1 MYLLYMISKDEIKF
15 KEEILK
21 MSKQLKKHHPDM
33 IEITQEYLDEIPS
46 KTLHDI
52 AENIHLSI
60 KGYTSQKAGKKTRKH
75 RGKKKKKMTRKMRG
89 GQWGVFLAGVAV
101 IVGVS
106 IVLGRRGISL
116 PEPLYSIHNYLEPGG
131 RNPRPETIEQSLRGF
146 ADGSA
151 SFRESRIPFVNIKN
165 KSFIERRMRK
175 LASNARDTV
184 KYRNDDCPICLEKLT
199 KPMKNGSGNCQH
211 KFHKECISM
220 WHSKHNNCPICR
232 RDR

>member
-1 MYLLYMISKDEIKF
+1 MINKNEIKF

-33 IEITQEYLDEIPS
+33 IEITKEYLDEIPS

-60 KGYTSQKAGKKTRKH
+60 KGYTSQKAGKKTRK
-75 RGKKKKKMTRKMRG
+75 RSGKKKKKMTRKMKG
-89 GQWGVFLAGVAV
+89 GQWDVFLTGAAV

-106 IVLGRRGISL
+106 IILSNMGVTL
-116 PEPLYSIHNYLEPGG
+116 PEPLEGIFGRQPIGN
-131 RNPRPETIEQSLRGF
+131 RNPRPETIEQSLSGF
-146 ADGSA
+146 ADGSS
-151 SFRESRIPFVNIKN
+151 SFRRRRTPFVEEK
-165 KSFIERRMRK
+165 KKGSSFIEKRLRY
-175 LASNARDTV
+175 LAKNARNRV
-184 KYRNDDCPICLEKLT
+184 EYGDDECPICLEKLT
-199 KPMKNGSGNCQH
+199 TPMKNGSGNCQH
-211 KFHKECISM
+211 KFHKECIRM

>member
-131 RNPRPETIEQSLRGF
+131 RNPRPETIEQSLGGF
-146 ADGSA
+146 ADGSS
-151 SFRESRIPFVNIKN
+151 SFRRRRTPFVGKKK
-165 KSFIERRMRK
+165 KSFIEHRMRQ
-175 LASNARDTV
+175 LASGARDTV

-199 KPMKNGSGNCQH
+199 TPMKNGSRNCQH
-211 KFHKECISM
+211 KFHEDCIRM

>member
-21 MSKQLKKHHPDM
+21 MSKQLKKYHPDM

-60 KGYTSQKAGKKTRKH
+60 KGYKSQKAGKKTRKH

-106 IVLGRRGISL
+106 IVLGRRVISL
-116 PEPLYSIHNYLEPGG
+116 PEPLEGIFGRQPMGN

-146 ADGSA
+146 ADGSS
-151 SFRESRIPFVNIKN
+151 SFRERRTFFVEKKK
-165 KSFIERRMRK
+165 KSFVERRMRQ
-175 LASNARDTV
+175 LASDARDTV
-184 KYRNDDCPICLEKLT
+184 NYKNDDCPICLEKLT
-199 KPMKNGSGNCQH
+199 TPMKNGSRNCQH
-211 KFHKECISM
+211 KFHEDCIRM

>member
-1 MYLLYMISKDEIKF
+1 MINKDEIKF

-60 KGYTSQKAGKKTRKH
+60 KGYTSQKAGKKTRK
-75 RGKKKKKMTRKMRG
+75 RGGKKKKKMTRKMKG
-89 GQWGVFLAGVAV
+89 GQWDVFLAGAAV

-106 IVLGRRGISL
+106 IILSNMGVTL
-116 PEPLYSIHNYLEPGG
+116 PEPLEGIFGRQPIGN

-146 ADGSA
+146 ADGSS
-151 SFRESRIPFVNIKN
+151 SFRESRIPFVNIKK
-165 KSFIERRMRK
+165 KSFIERRMQK

-211 KFHKECISM
+211 KFHEECISM
-220 WHSKHNNCPICR
+220 WHLRHNNCPICR
-232 RDR
+232 RDRLKYF

>member
-75 RGKKKKKMTRKMRG
+75 RGKKKKKNDTK
-89 GQWGVFLAGVAV
+89 
-101 IVGVS
+101 
-106 IVLGRRGISL
+106 
-116 PEPLYSIHNYLEPGG
+116 
-131 RNPRPETIEQSLRGF
+131 
-146 ADGSA
+146 
-151 SFRESRIPFVNIKN
+151 
-165 KSFIERRMRK
+165 
-175 LASNARDTV
+175 NARWSV
-184 KYRNDDCPICLEKLT
+184 GCIFSRS
-199 KPMKNGSGNCQH
+199 SGYSRSIYC
-211 KFHKECISM
+211 S
-220 WHSKHNNCPICR
+220 W
-232 RDR
+232 

>member
-1 MYLLYMISKDEIKF
+1 MINKNEIKF

-131 RNPRPETIEQSLRGF
+131 RNPRPETIEQSLGGF
-146 ADGSA
+146 ADGSS
-151 SFRESRIPFVNIKN
+151 SFRRRRTPFVGKKK
-165 KSFIERRMRK
+165 KSFIEHRMRQ
-175 LASNARDTV
+175 LASGARDTV

-199 KPMKNGSGNCQH
+199 TPMKNGSRNCQH
-211 KFHKECISM
+211 KFHEDCIRM